1 MCVIVSIVCAVG
13 RIELVGDDTT
23 ASFQLKKFEDIE
35 RRHECGWMMARC
47 VKSINGINQD
57 AGLTAVLSSQQAGE

>member
-23 ASFQLKKFEDIE
+23 ASFQLKNSRILKDDMNPD
-35 RRHECGWMMARC
+35 G
-47 VKSINGINQD
+47 
-57 AGLTAVLSSQQAGE
+57 